1 MSEPV
6 LALILLL
13 SFFVAIAIV
22 RFFKTLDNDFW
33 HASAT
38 PVIAGGAA
46 GVLIR
51 FINFG
56 PSLRPLIVGTAVTL
70 AALYSRL
77 TGEES
82 EPADGMLLGAAS
94 GAAASIALVI
104 NTDWELQAFAT
115 CIVAGAVAGYGI
127 TFAAFH
133 VADKMKQLLLDV
145 VTAIIAVAAA
155 HIPWA
160 LGRAGVSDKRI
171 AIWTAGIIP
180 LLAVITVFKQWPDI
194 RAELRHEASLG
205 FIEDGDVRPTA
216 HPFLRLG
223 RGRWHDPEA
232 HREFVRVA
240 NRIALRKR
248 QQRNRP
254 DEMARLYQLEI
265 IKLRMQL
272 QHMSRIDAA
281 LREDRDRD
289 EADQRTKKNSFG
301 KA

>member
-6 LALILLL
+6 LALLLVL
-13 SFFVAIAIV
+13 SFFMALALV
-22 RFFKTLDNDFW
+22 RFFKTLDNDFGR
-33 HASAT
+33 AVAT
-38 PVIAGGAA
+38 PVITGLAA

-51 FINFG
+51 LIDAG
-56 PSLRPLIVGTAVTL
+56 PSLRPLIVGITVTI
-70 AALYSRL
+70 AALYARL

-94 GAAASIALVI
+94 GAAASIPLVI
-104 NTDWELQAFAT
+104 NTDWELLAFAM
-115 CIVAGAVAGYGI
+115 CVIAGAIAGYGI

-145 VTAIIAVAAA
+145 VTAAIATGAA
-155 HIPWA
+155 HMPFV
-160 LGRAGVSDKRI
+160 LHRAGMRDTQ
-171 AIWTAGIIP
+171 TALITAAVIP
-180 LLAVITVFKQWPDI
+180 LLAVFTVFRQWPDM

-205 FIEDGDVRPTA
+205 FVDDGDVRATA

-223 RGRWHDPEA
+223 RGGWNDPNA
-232 HREFVRVA
+232 HREFVRIA

-248 QQRNRP
+248 QQRNRS

-272 QHMSRIDAA
+272 QQMARIDHDT
-281 LREDRDRD
+281 LRRRTTPHDD
-289 EADQRTKKNSFG
+289 EVPAGPSR
-301 KA
+301 

>member
-6 LALILLL
+6 LALLLVL
-13 SFFVAIAIV
+13 SFFIAIALV
-22 RFFKTLDNDFW
+22 RFFKTLDNDFGR
-33 HASAT
+33 AVAT
-38 PVIAGGAA
+38 PVIAGLAA

-51 FINFG
+51 LIDAG
-56 PSLRPLIVGTAVTL
+56 PSLRPLIVGITVTV
-70 AALYSRL
+70 AALYARL

-94 GAAASIALVI
+94 GAAASIPLVI
-104 NTDWELQAFAT
+104 NTDWELQAFAM
-115 CIVAGAVAGYGI
+115 CVIAGAIAGYGI

-145 VTAIIAVAAA
+145 VTAAIAAGAA
-155 HIPWA
+155 HIPFA
-160 LGRAGVSDKRI
+160 LHRAGVRDSQ
-171 AIWTAGIIP
+171 TALITAAIIP
-180 LLAVITVFKQWPDI
+180 LLAIITVFRQWPDM

-205 FIEDGDVRPTA
+205 FVDDGDVRATA

-223 RGRWHDPEA
+223 RGGWNDPNA
-232 HREFVRVA
+232 HREFVRIA

-248 QQRNRP
+248 QQRNRS

-272 QHMSRIDAA
+272 EQMARIDHDTLRRRTAPHDDEIPAA
-281 LREDRDRD
+281 PSR
-289 EADQRTKKNSFG
+289 
-301 KA
+301 

>member
-6 LALILLL
+6 LALILVL
-13 SFFVAIAIV
+13 SFLLAIAVV

-33 HASAT
+33 HAVAT
-38 PVIAGGAA
+38 PVIAGAGA

-51 FINFG
+51 VVDLG
-56 PSLRPLIVGTAVTL
+56 PSLRPVIIGITITI
-70 AALYSRL
+70 AALYARL

-94 GAAASIALVI
+94 GAAASIPLVI
-104 NTDWELQAFAT
+104 NTDWELQAFAM
-115 CIVAGAVAGYGI
+115 CVIAGAVAGYGI

-133 VADKMKQLLLDV
+133 VADKMKQLILDV
-145 VTAIIAVAAA
+145 VTAAIAVGAA
-155 HIPWA
+155 HIPFV
-160 LGRAGVSDKRI
+160 LSRAGVRDARTA
-171 AIWTAGIIP
+171 AITAAVIP
-180 LLAVITVFKQWPDI
+180 LLAVVTVFKQWADI

-205 FIEDGDVRPTA
+205 FIDDGDVRPTA

-223 RGRWHDPEA
+223 RGGWNDPNA
-232 HREFVRVA
+232 HREFVRIA

-254 DEMARLYQLEI
+254 EEMARLYQLEI

-272 QHMSRIDAA
+272 QQMARIDHDTLRRRTAPHDDEMPAA
-281 LREDRDRD
+281 P
-289 EADQRTKKNSFG
+289 SP
-301 KA
+301 

>member
-6 LALILLL
+6 LALILIL
-13 SFFVAIAIV
+13 SFFLAIALV
-22 RFFKTLDNDFW
+22 RFFKTLDTDFW
-33 HASAT
+33 RAAAT
-38 PVIAGGAA
+38 PVIAGAIA

-51 FINFG
+51 FLEFATTF
-56 PSLRPLIVGTAVTL
+56 RPALVGLIVTL
-70 AALYSRL
+70 AALYARL

-94 GAAASIALVI
+94 GAAAAIPLVI
-104 NTDWELQAFAT
+104 NTDWELQAFSM
-115 CIVAGAVAGYGI
+115 CVIAGAIAGYGI

-133 VADKMKQLLLDV
+133 VADKMRQLILDV
-145 VTAIIAVAAA
+145 ITAAVAIAAA
-155 HIPWA
+155 HLPWA
-160 LGRAGVSDKRI
+160 LARVGMRDARI
-171 AIWTAGIIP
+171 AIITAAVVP

-205 FIEDGDVRPTA
+205 FIDDGDVRPTA

-223 RGRWHDPEA
+223 RGGWNDPNA
-232 HREFVRVA
+232 HREFVRIA

-272 QHMSRIDAA
+272 QQMARIDHDITRSAA
-281 LREDRDRD
+281 PTRG
-289 EADQRTKKNSFG
+289 ATSG
-301 KA
+301 T

>member
-6 LALILLL
+6 LALLLVL

-33 HASAT
+33 RAVAT
-38 PVIAGGAA
+38 PVIAGAAA

-51 FINFG
+51 LVDLG
-56 PSLRPLIVGTAVTL
+56 PSLRPVIVGITVTI
-70 AALYSRL
+70 AALYARL

-94 GAAASIALVI
+94 GAAASIPLVI

-115 CIVAGAVAGYGI
+115 CVIAGAVAGYGI

-133 VADKMKQLLLDV
+133 VADKMKQLILDI
-145 VTAIIAVAAA
+145 VTAVVAVGAA
-155 HIPWA
+155 HIPFA
-160 LGRAGVSDKRI
+160 LHRVGVRDAHI
-171 AIWTAGIIP
+171 AMITAAVIP
-180 LLAVITVFKQWPDI
+180 LLAVVTVFKQWPDI

-205 FIEDGDVRPTA
+205 FVDDGDVRPTA

-223 RGRWHDPEA
+223 RGGWNDPNA
-232 HREFVRVA
+232 HREFVRLA

-248 QQRNRP
+248 QQRNRT

-272 QHMSRIDAA
+272 QRMARIDHDTLRRRTTPHDDEMPAA
-281 LREDRDRD
+281 PSR
-289 EADQRTKKNSFG
+289 
-301 KA
+301 

>member
-6 LALILLL
+6 LAWIVVV
-13 SFFVAIAIV
+13 SFFMAIAVV
-22 RFFKTLDNDFW
+22 RIFKTLDNDFW
-33 HASAT
+33 SAVAT
-38 PVIAGGAA
+38 PVIAGAAA

-51 FINFG
+51 FVDFG
-56 PSLRPLIVGTAVTL
+56 PALRPLIVGTAVTL
-70 AALYSRL
+70 AALYARL
-77 TGEES
+77 TGDES

-94 GAAASIALVI
+94 GAAASIALVL
-104 NTDWELQAFAT
+104 NTDWEMQAFAT
-115 CIVAGAVAGYGI
+115 CVIAGAVAGYGI

-133 VADKMKQLLLDV
+133 VADKVKQLILDA
-145 VTAIIAVAAA
+145 VTAIVAVAAA
-155 HIPWA
+155 HLPYVLNRFGLSNA
-160 LGRAGVSDKRI
+160 RI
-171 AIWTAGIIP
+171 AIGTAIVIP

-205 FIEDGDVRPTA
+205 FIDDSDVRPTA

-223 RGRWHDPEA
+223 RARWNDPAA
-232 HREFVRVA
+232 HREFVRIA

-272 QHMSRIDAA
+272 QQMARIDHDTLLRRTTPHDDEIPAA
-281 LREDRDRD
+281 
-289 EADQRTKKNSFG
+289 RT
-301 KA
+301 

>member
-6 LALILLL
+6 LALLIVL

-33 HASAT
+33 HAMAT
-38 PVIAGGAA
+38 PVLAGAGA

-51 FINFG
+51 LLDMG
-56 PSLRPLIVGTAVTL
+56 AAWRPVIAGVTITV
-70 AALYSRL
+70 AALYARL

-82 EPADGMLLGAAS
+82 EPADGMLLGAAT
-94 GAAASIALVI
+94 GAAASIPLVL
-104 NTDWELQAFAT
+104 NTDWELQAFAM
-115 CIVAGAVAGYGI
+115 CVIAGAVAGYGI

-133 VADKMKQLLLDV
+133 VADKSRQLILDV
-145 VTAIIAVAAA
+145 ATAAIAVGAA
-155 HIPWA
+155 HIP
-160 LGRAGVSDKRI
+160 LLLHRAGLSDVRTA
-171 AIWTAGIIP
+171 AIMGAVIP
-180 LLAVITVFKQWPDI
+180 LLTVTTVFKQWPDM

-205 FIEDGDVRPTA
+205 FVDDGDVRPTA

-223 RGRWHDPEA
+223 RGGWNDPNA
-232 HREFVRVA
+232 HREFVRIA

-272 QHMSRIDAA
+272 QQMARIDHDT
-281 LREDRDRD
+281 LR
-289 EADQRTKKNSFG
+289 QRTAPHDDEMPAAPSP
-301 KA
+301 

>member
-6 LALILLL
+6 LALLLVL
-13 SFFVAIAIV
+13 SFFIAIALV
-22 RFFKTLDNDFW
+22 RFFKTLDNDFGR
-33 HASAT
+33 AVAT
-38 PVIAGGAA
+38 PMIAGLAA

-51 FINFG
+51 LIDAG
-56 PSLRPLIVGTAVTL
+56 PSLRPLVVGITVTI
-70 AALYSRL
+70 AALYARL

-94 GAAASIALVI
+94 GAAASIPLVI
-104 NTDWELQAFAT
+104 NTDWELLAFAM
-115 CIVAGAVAGYGI
+115 CVIAGSIAGYGI

-145 VTAIIAVAAA
+145 VTAAIAAGAA
-155 HIPWA
+155 HIPFA
-160 LGRAGVSDKRI
+160 LHRAGVRDTQTAMI
-171 AIWTAGIIP
+171 AAAVIP
-180 LLAVITVFKQWPDI
+180 LLAIITVFRQWPDM

-205 FIEDGDVRPTA
+205 FVDDGDVRATA

-223 RGRWHDPEA
+223 RGGWNDPNA
-232 HREFVRVA
+232 HREFVRIA

-248 QQRNRP
+248 QQRNRS

-272 QHMSRIDAA
+272 QQMARIDHDTLRRRTAPHDDEMPAA
-281 LREDRDRD
+281 PSR
-289 EADQRTKKNSFG
+289 
-301 KA
+301 

>member
-6 LALILLL
+6 LALILVL

-33 HASAT
+33 HAAAT

-51 FINFG
+51 FIDLG

-115 CIVAGAVAGYGI
+115 CIIAGAVAGYGI

-145 VTAIIAVAAA
+145 VTAIVAVAAA

-160 LGRAGVSDKRI
+160 LSRIGISDARI
-171 AIWTAGIIP
+171 AIGSGSIIP

-205 FIEDGDVRPTA
+205 FIEDSDVRSTA

-223 RGRWHDPEA
+223 RGRWNDPDA

-272 QHMSRIDAA
+272 QQMSRIDAE
-281 LREDRDRD
+281 LTQSVVIR
-289 EADQRTKKNSFG
+289 
-301 KA
+301 